1 MISETLNARG
11 HPNVRSTHRNTFEFT
26 KEGHLTP
33 RGDCIIA
40 VAADKG
46 MGELSEEFK
55 RELKTENR
63 KLQIIIECGGIRET
77 VTAYGHPGLILE
89 HPTDMVVR
97 KTEFICPRTLA
108 IRADK
113 AAKDLDRTLVEEL
126 KNGMPVAVRLELK

>member
-1 MISETLNARG
+1 MIDEVLTANG
-11 HPNVRSTHRNTFEFT
+11 HPNVRGTHRNTLEFT
-26 KEGHLTP
+26 KETQLSP
-33 RGDCIIA
+33 RGDCIVA

-46 MGELSEEFK
+46 MADLSEGFK
-55 RELKTENR
+55 RKLKTENCR
-63 KLQIIIECGGIRET
+63 LEITIECGGIKET

-113 AAKDLDRTLVEEL
+113 AAKDLSRGLVEEL
-126 KNGMPVAVRLELK
+126 KNGLPVAVRLRVM